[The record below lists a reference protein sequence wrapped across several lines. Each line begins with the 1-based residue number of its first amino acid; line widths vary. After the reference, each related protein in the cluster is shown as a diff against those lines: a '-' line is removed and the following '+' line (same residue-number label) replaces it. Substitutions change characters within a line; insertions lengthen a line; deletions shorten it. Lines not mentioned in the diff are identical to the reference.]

1 MYGWDEEAHPDK
13 CCWISLTFKTP
24 AECKR
29 KLLNRLLWCVFC
41 YRWTL
46 NYNALAVLGRDDTRL
61 SKRCKTKN
69 KNCLRW
75 PPSENVLCMQVL
87 LLHSRATWI
96 CFSAATKKTC
106 YMFKLSKHW
115 FCFIVLAH
123 TLLVVWHK
131 RYLKKKN
138 TIESRCVVWSKHY
151 VTATISKLP
160 PCLRIVKVF

>member
-1 MYGWDEEAHPDK
+1 MYGCDEEAHPDK

-24 AECKR
+24 AGCKR

-41 YRWTL
+41 YCWTL

-69 KNCLRW
+69 KKCLRW
-75 PPSENVLCMQVL
+75 PPSEM
-87 LLHSRATWI
+87 
-96 CFSAATKKTC
+96 FSACKCCSSTLEQHGLLFCCDKENLLYVQIVQTLILFHCSCTYATSCMTQKI
-106 YMFKLSKHW
+106 FK
-115 FCFIVLAH
+115 
-123 TLLVVWHK
+123 
-131 RYLKKKN
+131 KKKN